1 MSNYHKKVKT
11 FSILVKGKVQ
21 GIGFRPFIYRIANK
35 LKLKGF
41 VRNTKAGVLI
51 KAQGENWQ
59 KLVEILRRSPPELAN
74 IAQISIKKHLDKPF
88 PNFTILKSISD
99 DAISTIEI
107 PADLAVCK
115 DCIRDIFSV
124 KNRRYL
130 YPFTNC
136 TQCGPRYSIIY
147 NIPYDRQNTTMRCFE
162 MCPACSAEYNNPLDR
177 RFHAQPNACSVCGP
191 QLLLYNVNQPSK
203 PLLPLSSKK
212 VNYPKYSI
220 EIIKTVQELLANGKI
235 LAIKSIGGFLLA
247 CDAKNTR
254 VVEKLRKRKN
264 RPVKP
269 FALMCKDIKT
279 VKRLCYLNNEEI
291 RILKSKIAPIVL
303 LKKRPD
309 ADRIL
314 SNKIAPQN
322 GYLGIMLP
330 YTPLHHLLFYPV
342 RANASNVSRETSQNK
357 KNLLKYDTLIMT
369 SGNLASEPIISD
381 AKVINQKLKGVVD
394 FVLDNNREIESRCD
408 DSIVFNF
415 NGSVIIRRS
424 RGYVPEPIL
433 LKDFKLKPVLAFGA
447 DLKSHFAL
455 AGGNK
460 VYYSPYI
467 GDLSSKASIDFMM
480 EMIEKYQKWFN
491 IHPEIVA
498 CDLHPDYIS
507 TRMAEEYAKKHKIPL
522 VRIQHHFA
530 HLAGVMAEN
539 NLTNTVLGIGFDGT
553 GYGMD
558 GNIWG
563 GEIMALNYRGFKRI
577 TYLEYMPLIGGD
589 IVITNPKLL
598 AKTYL
603 NPPKQ
608 YKGLMTSSIGRLFD
622 AVAAIVDV
630 CSYQTFEGEA
640 PIALENEALK
650 TTNHI
655 LVPKFNVFKN
665 DGEVFLRPSQILNH
679 ILTLKQNGV
688 SIPELALH
696 FHDIVISATV
706 SAIKQIIEQ
715 YKIYAVCLSG
725 GVFQNRI
732 ILNGIYTELKK
743 LKCNVFI
750 NRRVPI
756 NDGGIALGQAV
767 IASFHKI

>member
-1 MSNYHKKVKT
+1 
-11 FSILVKGKVQ
+11 
-21 GIGFRPFIYRIANK
+21 
-35 LKLKGF
+35 
-41 VRNTKAGVLI
+41 
-51 KAQGENWQ
+51 
-59 KLVEILRRSPPELAN
+59 
-74 IAQISIKKHLDKPF
+74 
-88 PNFTILKSISD
+88 
-99 DAISTIEI
+99 
-107 PADLAVCK
+107 
-115 DCIRDIFSV
+115 
-124 KNRRYL
+124 
-130 YPFTNC
+130 
-136 TQCGPRYSIIY
+136 
-147 NIPYDRQNTTMRCFE
+147 
-162 MCPACSAEYNNPLDR
+162 
-177 RFHAQPNACSVCGP
+177 
-191 QLLLYNVNQPSK
+191 
-203 PLLPLSSKK
+203 
-212 VNYPKYSI
+212 
-220 EIIKTVQELLANGKI
+220 
-235 LAIKSIGGFLLA
+235 
-247 CDAKNTR
+247 
-254 VVEKLRKRKN
+254 
-264 RPVKP
+264 

-314 SNKIAPQN
+314 SNKIAPKN

-342 RANASNVSRETSQNK
+342 GANASNVSRETSQNK
-357 KNLLKYDTLIMT
+357 TNLLKYDTLIMT
-369 SGNLASEPIISD
+369 SGNPANEPIISEGS
-381 AKVINQKLKGVVD
+381 VIKQKLARIVD

-415 NGSVIIRRS
+415 NGPVIIRRS

-433 LKDFKLKPVLAFGA
+433 IKVLKLKPVLAFGA

-455 AGGNK
+455 ASGNK

-467 GDLSSKASIDFMM
+467 GDLASRASIDFLM

-530 HLAGVMAEN
+530 HLAGVMADN
-539 NLTNTVLGIGFDGT
+539 NLTGNAIGIGFDGT
-553 GYGMD
+553 GYGTD

-563 GEIMALNYRGFKRI
+563 GEIMTLNYKGFQRN
-577 TYLEYMPLIGGD
+577 YHLEYMPLIGGD
-589 IVITNPKLL
+589 VVITNPKLL
-598 AKTYL
+598 ATTYL

-608 YKGLMTSSIGRLFD
+608 YNGIMTSSIGRLFD
-622 AVAAIVDV
+622 AVAAVLGV

-650 TTNHI
+650 ATNHI
-655 LVPKFNVFKN
+655 SVYQYDVGKN
-665 DGEVFLRPSQILNH
+665 NSEFFLKPTQILKQ
-679 ILTLKQNGV
+679 IIALKQKGV
-688 SIPELALH
+688 SIPELAWH